1 MGRSLPSLLEIADPE
16 AIRAK
21 LDTVALARPKDDELA
36 LRRGVVEVLKSV
48 LLDGRARAR
57 ERLEQGAHRGRACAE
72 SLCYLQDT
80 IIKELYTFATRYA
93 FPAANP
99 SEAERIAIAAV
110 GGYGRGTLA
119 PGSDIDL
126 LFLLPYKQ
134 TPWGESVVE
143 YMLYVLWDLGLKVGH
158 STRSI
163 ADCIRLSR
171 EDFTIR
177 TALLEARF
185 IYGDSALFDDLEAR
199 FDAEVV
205 KGTANEFVDAKLAER
220 DTRHTRAGESR
231 YLVEPNV
238 KEGKGGI
245 RDLNTLFWIG
255 KYVYRVKQPSDLV
268 KAGVFTKEEYQTFR
282 KAEDFLWAVRCELHF
297 LTGRAEERITFDLQT
312 EMARRLGYQ
321 GHRGLIAVERFMKHY
336 FLVAKDVGDLTRIF
350 CAVLEEQEKKK
361 KPSIGRFMQAMRR
374 KKVIRGFRLESGRL
388 DVTNVN
394 FFEKDPV
401 NIIRLFHVADQHG
414 LDIHPDALKL
424 LTRSLKLVDASLR
437 KNEEA
442 NRLFLEILASRKTPE
457 ITLRW
462 MNEAGVLGRFVP
474 DFGRI
479 VALMQF
485 NMYHHY
491 TADEH
496 LLRAIGILS
505 EVERGQ
511 AVEEYPLAHE
521 LMGKVKSRNAVYMSV
536 FLHDIAKGRDE
547 DHSDAG
553 AGIARR
559 LCPRLGMSP
568 GETETVAWL
577 VQNHLVMSDVAQRRD
592 IADPRTVRDFAN
604 LVQSPERLK
613 MLYILTVVDIK
624 AVGPGVWNGWKGQL
638 LRQLYF
644 ETEAVLQGGDSAVN
658 RKTRVA
664 EAKEKLAERLADWS
678 KPARDRYM
686 TRHADG
692 YWLSLDTDT
701 LERHARLIQGAG
713 EEPLTIY
720 AEPEPARDV
729 TQLTLYTQDHPG
741 LFARFAGACAALG
754 MNIVDAK
761 IFTTRDGMALDMLWV
776 QDPEGLAISEQRRIV
791 RLEEMIRKVL
801 AGEISA
807 PDAIESRTRRERR
820 AEAFSVAPQVF
831 IDNEA
836 SDDYTVIEVNGLD
849 RPGLVHALA
858 RALFHLG
865 LTIGSAHIT
874 TYGERA
880 VDVFYVKDV
889 IGHKVTN
896 ANKKKAVERHLLEAL
911 ADPMAKARPAKRA
924 KREETVAAE

>member
-1 MGRSLPSLLEIADPE
+1 MGRTMPSLLEIADPDR
-16 AIRAK
+16 IRAD
-21 LDTVALARPKDDELA
+21 LEAVYREHQGNDTALQ
-36 LRRGVVEVLKSV
+36 RGVVDVLKRA
-48 LLDGRARAR
+48 LQAGRAKAR

-72 SLCYLQDT
+72 SICYLEDVL
-80 IIKELYTFATRYA
+80 IKELYDFATTYVFTA
-93 FPAANP
+93 SNP
-99 SEAERIAIAAV
+99 SEAERIAVAAV
-110 GGYGRGTLA
+110 GGYGRGLLA

-143 YMLYVLWDLGLKVGH
+143 YMLYVLWDLGQKVGH
-158 STRSI
+158 ATRSI
-163 ADCIRLSR
+163 SDCIRLGR

-185 IYGDSALFDDLEAR
+185 IHGDRKLFDELEER
-199 FDAEVV
+199 FSEEVV
-205 KGTANEFVDAKLAER
+205 KGTGNEFVEAKLAER
-220 DTRHTRAGESR
+220 DERHRRGGESR

-238 KEGKGGI
+238 KEGKGGL

-268 KAGVFTKEEYQTFR
+268 KAGVFTKDEYQTFR
-282 KAEDFLWAVRCELHF
+282 RAEDFLWAVRCELHF
-297 LTGRAEERITFDLQT
+297 LTGRAEERITFDIQT
-312 EMARRLGYQ
+312 SMAEHLGYQ
-321 GHRGLIAVERFMKHY
+321 SHRGLKAVERFMKHY

-350 CAVLEEQEKKK
+350 CAVLEEQERKKQ
-361 KPSIGRFMQAMRR
+361 PSIGRFMQALRR
-374 KKVIRGFRLESGRL
+374 KKVIQGFTVESGRL
-388 DVTNVN
+388 TVSGREV
-394 FFEKDPV
+394 FEKDPV
-401 NIIRLFHVADQHG
+401 NLIRIFKLADEHG

-424 LTRSLKLVDASLR
+424 ITRSLKLVDAKLR
-437 KNEEA
+437 KDEEA
-442 NRLFLEILASRKTPE
+442 NRLFLEILSSRKNPE
-457 ITLRW
+457 GTLRL
-462 MNEAGVLGRFVP
+462 MNEAGVLGRFVM

-505 EVERGQ
+505 EIEKGDHPDDT
-511 AVEEYPLAHE
+511 PLATE
-521 LMGKVKSRNAVYMSV
+521 LMSKVKSRNALYVAM
-536 FLHDIAKGRDE
+536 FLHDIAKGRPE

-553 AGIARR
+553 AVIARK
-559 LCPRLGMSP
+559 LCPRLGMSD

-577 VQNHLVMSDVAQRRD
+577 VQNHLVMSDVAQKRD
-592 IADPRTVRDFAN
+592 IADTRTVKDFAN
-604 LVQSPERLK
+604 LVQSPERLR
-613 MLYILTVVDIK
+613 MLYVLTVADIK

-658 RKTRVA
+658 RKARIEGA
-664 EAKEKLAERLADWS
+664 REALAERLSDWS
-678 KPARDRYM
+678 ETARKRYLK
-686 TRHADG
+686 RHSDQ
-692 YWLSLDTDT
+692 YWLAMDTDAH
-701 LERHARLIQGAG
+701 ERHARMIEAG
-713 EEPLTIY
+713 KDEPLIIST
-720 AEPEPARDV
+720 ETDPMRDV
-729 TQLTLYTQDHPG
+729 TQVTLYTQDHPG
-741 LFARFAGACAALG
+741 LFSRFAGACAILG

-776 QDPEGLAISEQRRIV
+776 QEEDGSAVREERRLT
-791 RLEEMIRKVL
+791 RLKETIRQVL
-801 AGEISA
+801 AGEMLP
-807 PDAIESRTRRERR
+807 PDEIEQRFHRRRR
-820 AEAFSVAPQVF
+820 ADAFSVAPQVF
-831 IDNEA
+831 IDNDL

-849 RPGLVHALA
+849 RPGLVHAIT

-874 TYGERA
+874 TFGERA

-911 ADPMAKARPAKRA
+911 ADPVKKARPQKAR
-924 KREETVAAE
+924 KREEVAAAE

>member
-1 MGRSLPSLLEIADPE
+1 MGRTMPSLLEIADPE
-16 AIRAK
+16 RIRGDIDTAAARHAGDGEALKRAVVDILKAVLAQGRAK
-21 LDTVALARPKDDELA
+21 AH
-36 LRRGVVEVLKSV
+36 
-48 LLDGRARAR
+48 

-72 SLCYLQDT
+72 SLSYLQDRV
-80 IIKELYTFATRYA
+80 IEELYRFATTHA
-93 FPAANP
+93 FTASNP
-99 SEAERIAIAAV
+99 SKAERIAIAAV

-119 PGSDIDL
+119 PGSDVDL

-163 ADCIRLSR
+163 ADCIRLAR
-171 EDFTIR
+171 ADFTIR

-185 IYGDSALFDDLEAR
+185 IYGDRELYDDLEKR

-205 KGTANEFVDAKLAER
+205 KGTANEFVEAKLAER
-220 DTRHTRAGESR
+220 DQRHTRSGESR

-238 KEGKGGI
+238 KEGKGGL
-245 RDLNTLFWIG
+245 RDLNTLFWIA

-268 KAGVFTKEEYQTFR
+268 KEGVFTKEEYQTFR
-282 KAEDFLWAVRCELHF
+282 KAENFLWAVRCELHF

-312 EMARRLGYQ
+312 EMAKRLGYQ
-321 GHRGLIAVERFMKHY
+321 THRGLKAVERFMKHY
-336 FLVAKDVGDLTRIF
+336 FLIAKDVGDLTRIF
-350 CAVLEEQEKKK
+350 CAVLEDQEKKK

-374 KKVIRGFRLESGRL
+374 RKIIRGFNVENGRL
-388 DVTNVN
+388 AVTKQD
-394 FFEKDPV
+394 FFDTDPV

-424 LTRSLKLVDASLR
+424 LTRSLKLVDGALR

-442 NRLFLEILASRKTPE
+442 NRLFLEILASRKNPE
-457 ITLRW
+457 TTLRW

-505 EVERGQ
+505 EVERGVN
-511 AVEEYPLAHE
+511 AEEYPKAHE
-521 LMGKVKSRNAVYMSV
+521 LMGKIKSRNAVYMAV

-553 AGIARR
+553 AAIARR
-559 LCPRLGMSP
+559 LCPRLGMGP
-568 GETETVAWL
+568 GETESVAWL

-592 IADPRTVRDFAN
+592 IADPRTVRDFAD

-613 MLYILTVVDIK
+613 MLFVLTVVDIK
-624 AVGPGVWNGWKGQL
+624 AVGPGVWNGWKAQL

-644 ETEAVLQGGDSAVN
+644 ETEAVLQGGDNAVN

-664 EAKEKLAERLADWS
+664 EAKQALAAHLGDWS
-678 KPARDRYM
+678 KAARDRYF

-692 YWLSLDTDT
+692 YWLSLDTGT
-701 LERHARLIQGAG
+701 QVRHAHLIEGAKDA
-713 EEPLTIY
+713 PLTIA
-720 AEPEPARDV
+720 AEPEPDRDV

-741 LFARFAGACAALG
+741 LFARFAGACAVLG

-776 QDPEGLAISEQRRIV
+776 QDASGGAIAEPRRLA
-791 RLEEMIRKVL
+791 RLEETIRKVL
-801 AGEISA
+801 SGEILP
-807 PDAIESRTRRERR
+807 PDAIEQRARRERR
-820 AEAFSVAPQVF
+820 TEAFSVAPQVF
-831 IDNEA
+831 IDNQA

-849 RPGLVHALA
+849 RPGLVHALS

-911 ADPMAKARPAKRA
+911 ADPVKKSRPAKRA
-924 KREETVAAE
+924 KREEMAAAE

>member
-16 AIRAK
+16 AIRTK

-442 NRLFLEILASRKTPE
+442 NRLFLEILASKKTPE

-713 EEPLTIY
+713 DDPLTIY

-729 TQLTLYTQDHPG
+729 TQLTL
-741 LFARFAGACAALG
+741 
-754 MNIVDAK
+754 
-761 IFTTRDGMALDMLWV
+761 
-776 QDPEGLAISEQRRIV
+776 
-791 RLEEMIRKVL
+791 
-801 AGEISA
+801 
-807 PDAIESRTRRERR
+807 
-820 AEAFSVAPQVF
+820 
-831 IDNEA
+831 
-836 SDDYTVIEVNGLD
+836 
-849 RPGLVHALA
+849 
-858 RALFHLG
+858 
-865 LTIGSAHIT
+865 
-874 TYGERA
+874 
-880 VDVFYVKDV
+880 
-889 IGHKVTN
+889 
-896 ANKKKAVERHLLEAL
+896 
-911 ADPMAKARPAKRA
+911 
-924 KREETVAAE
+924 

>member
-1 MGRSLPSLLEIADPE
+1 MGRSLPSLLEIADPD
-16 AIRAK
+16 AVRR
-21 LDTVALARPKDDELA
+21 DLAAVFRDGGEDELD
-36 LRRGVVEVLKSV
+36 LRRGVVEVLKAALSA
-48 LLDGRARAR
+48 GRAKAR
-57 ERLEQGAHRGRACAE
+57 ERLEQGAHKGRVCAE

-80 IIKELYTFATRYA
+80 IIRELYTFTTSYI
-93 FPAANP
+93 FPAPNP

-110 GGYGRGTLA
+110 GGYGRGKLA

-134 TPWGESVVE
+134 TPWGESVIE

-158 STRSI
+158 STRSTV
-163 ADCIRLSR
+163 DCIRLSR

-185 IYGDSALFDDLEAR
+185 IYGDRELFDDLEKR
-199 FDAEVV
+199 FDDEVV
-205 KGTANEFVDAKLAER
+205 KGTANEFVDAKLGER
-220 DTRHTRAGESR
+220 DHRHQRAGESR

-238 KEGKGGI
+238 KEGKGGL
-245 RDLNTLFWIG
+245 RDLNTLFWIA
-255 KYVYRVKQPSDLV
+255 KYVYRVKRASDLV
-268 KAGVFTKEEYQTFR
+268 KVGVFTKEEYQTFR
-282 KAEDFLWAVRCELHF
+282 KAENFLWAVRCELHF
-297 LTGRAEERITFDLQT
+297 VTGRAEERITFDLQT
-312 EMARRLGYQ
+312 EMAERLGYHT
-321 GHRGLIAVERFMKHY
+321 HRGLKAVERFMKHY

-374 KKVIRGFRLESGRL
+374 KKIIRGFTVETGRL
-388 DVTNVN
+388 SVSSLG

-401 NIIRLFHVADQHG
+401 NLIRLFHVAEQHG
-414 LDIHPDALKL
+414 LDIHPDVLKL
-424 LTRSLKLVDASLR
+424 VTRSLKLIDGSLR

-442 NRLFLEILASRKTPE
+442 NRLFLEILTSKKTPE
-457 ITLRW
+457 ITLRL

-496 LLRAIGILS
+496 LLRALGILS
-505 EVERGQ
+505 EVEKG
-511 AVEEYPLAHE
+511 AELSEYPLAHE
-521 LMGKVKSRNAVYMSV
+521 LMGKVKSRTALYMSV

-553 AGIARR
+553 AAIARK
-559 LCPRLGMSP
+559 LCPRLGMGP

-592 IADPRTVRDFAN
+592 IADPRTVRDFAD
-604 LVQSPERLK
+604 LVQSPERLR
-613 MLYILTVVDIK
+613 MLYVLTVVDIK

-644 ETEAVLQGGDSAVN
+644 ETEALLQGGDSALN
-658 RKTRVA
+658 RKARVA
-664 EAKEKLAERLADWS
+664 QAREALAARLSDWPKAARERYLA
-678 KPARDRYM
+678 
-686 TRHADG
+686 RHQPG
-692 YWLSLDTDT
+692 YWFSLDTDT
-701 LERHARLIQGAG
+701 QERHARLIGTAKD
-713 EEPLTIY
+713 EPLVIDV
-720 AEPEPARDV
+720 APEPSRDV
-729 TQLTLYTQDHPG
+729 TELTLYTQDHPG
-741 LFARFAGACAALG
+741 LFARFAGACAVLG

-761 IFTTRDGMALDMLWV
+761 IYTTRDGMALDMLWV
-776 QDPEGLAISEQRRIV
+776 QDAEGGVVSEKRRID
-791 RLEEMIRKVL
+791 RLEETIRKVL
-801 AGEISA
+801 AGEILP
-807 PDAIESRTRRERR
+807 PDAIEKRARRERR
-820 AEAFSVAPQVF
+820 REAFSVAPQVF

-836 SDDYTVIEVNGLD
+836 SEEFTVIEVNGLD
-849 RPGLVHALA
+849 RPGLVHSLA

-889 IGHKVTN
+889 MGHKVSN
-896 ANKKKAVERHLLEAL
+896 ASKKRAVERHLHEAL
-911 ADPMAKARPAKRA
+911 ADPMKKARPARRV
-924 KREETVAAE
+924 KREEPVAAE

>member
-1 MGRSLPSLLEIADPE
+1 MGRTLPSMLEIADPDD
-16 AIRAK
+16 IRRK
-21 LDTVALARPKDDELA
+21 LDALTGGDDLA
-36 LRRGVVEVLKSV
+36 LRSGVVGVLKSA
-48 LLDGRARAR
+48 LAEGRAKSH

-72 SLCYLQDT
+72 SLSYLQDT
-80 IIKELYTFATRYA
+80 IIRELYGFATRRV
-93 FPAANP
+93 FPAPNP
-99 SEAERIAIAAV
+99 SGAERLAIAAV

-158 STRSI
+158 ATRSI

-177 TALLEARF
+177 TSLLEARF
-185 IYGDSALFDDLEAR
+185 VHGDKALFEELESR

-205 KGTANEFVDAKLAER
+205 KGTGNEFVEAKLAER
-220 DTRHTRAGESR
+220 DVRHQRAGESR

-238 KEGKGGI
+238 KEGKGGL
-245 RDLNTLFWIG
+245 RDLNTLFWIA

-282 KAEDFLWAVRCELHF
+282 KAENFLWAVRCELHF

-312 EMARRLGYQ
+312 EMARRLGYH
-321 GHRGLIAVERFMKHY
+321 GHRGLKAVERFMKHY
-336 FLVAKDVGDLTRIF
+336 FLIAKDVGDLTRIF
-350 CAVLEEQEKKK
+350 CAVLEDQEKKK

-374 KKVIRGFRLESGRL
+374 KKVIRGFSVETGRL
-388 DVTNVN
+388 SVSNVA

-401 NIIRLFHVADQHG
+401 NIIRLFHVAEQHG
-414 LDIHPDALKL
+414 LDIHPDVLKL
-424 LTRSLKLVDASLR
+424 VTRSLKLVDASLR
-437 KNEEA
+437 RNEEA
-442 NRLFLEILASRKTPE
+442 NRLFLEILASKKTPE
-457 ITLRW
+457 ITLRL

-505 EVERGQ
+505 EVEKGKERN
-511 AVEEYPLAHE
+511 EYPLAHE
-521 LMGKVKSRNAVYMSV
+521 LMGKLKSRNAIYMAI

-553 AGIARR
+553 ASIARK
-559 LCPRLGMSP
+559 LCPRLGMGP
-568 GETETVAWL
+568 GDTETVAWL

-592 IADPRTVRDFAN
+592 IADPRTVRDFAD

-613 MLYILTVVDIK
+613 MLYVLTVVDIK

-644 ETEAVLQGGDSAVN
+644 ETEALLQGGESALN
-658 RKTRVA
+658 RKARVA
-664 EAKEKLAERLADWS
+664 EAKEALAARLSGWS
-678 KPARDRYM
+678 KAATERYLK
-686 TRHADG
+686 RHGDA
-692 YWLSLDTDT
+692 YWLSTDTDMQ
-701 LERHARLIQGAG
+701 ERHARFIEGVKD
-713 EEPLTIY
+713 EPLGISS
-720 AEPEPARDV
+720 APEPTRDV
-729 TQLTLYTQDHPG
+729 TEITLYTQDHPG
-741 LFARFAGACAALG
+741 LFARFAGACAVLG

-776 QDPEGLAISEQRRIV
+776 QDPDGGAVQEERRIR
-791 RLEEMIRKVL
+791 RLEDTIRKVL
-801 AGEISA
+801 AGEILP
-807 PDAIESRTRRERR
+807 PDAIEQRSRRQRR
-820 AEAFSVAPQVF
+820 ADAFSVAPQVF
-831 IDNEA
+831 IDNDA
-836 SDDYTVIEVNGLD
+836 SDAYTVIEVNGLD
-849 RPGLVHALA
+849 RPGLVHALS

-896 ANKKKAVERHLLEAL
+896 ANKKKAVERHLQEAL
-911 ADPMAKARPAKRA
+911 ADPMKKARPAKRA
-924 KREETVAAE
+924 KRDETVAA

>member
-1 MGRSLPSLLEIADPE
+1 MGRTMPSLLEIADPARIRGDLDAAAARLGRDE
-16 AIRAK
+16 AALKRA
-21 LDTVALARPKDDELA
+21 
-36 LRRGVVEVLKSV
+36 VVDILKAVLSA
-48 LLDGRARAR
+48 GRDKAH

-72 SLCYLQDT
+72 SLSYLQDRV
-80 IIKELYTFATRYA
+80 IEELYRFATTHA
-93 FPAANP
+93 FTASNP
-99 SEAERIAIAAV
+99 SKAERIAIAAV

-119 PGSDIDL
+119 PGSDVDL

-163 ADCIRLSR
+163 ADCIRLAR
-171 EDFTIR
+171 ADFTIR

-185 IYGDSALFDDLEAR
+185 IYGDRELYDDLEKR

-205 KGTANEFVDAKLAER
+205 KGTANEFVDAKLTER
-220 DTRHTRAGESR
+220 DGRHTRAGESR

-238 KEGKGGI
+238 KEGKGGL
-245 RDLNTLFWIG
+245 RDLNTLFWIA

-282 KAEDFLWAVRCELHF
+282 KAENFLWAVRCELHF

-312 EMARRLGYQ
+312 EMAKRLGYQ
-321 GHRGLIAVERFMKHY
+321 THRGLKAVERFMKHY

-374 KKVIRGFRLESGRL
+374 KKIIRGFNVDSGRL
-388 DVTNVN
+388 DVTNRN

-424 LTRSLKLVDASLR
+424 LTRSLKLVDAGLR

-442 NRLFLEILASRKTPE
+442 NRLFLEILASKKTPE

-496 LLRAIGILS
+496 LLRAVGILS

-511 AVEEYPLAHE
+511 VVEEYPLAHE
-521 LMGKVKSRNAVYMSV
+521 LMGKIKSRNVVYMAV

-553 AGIARR
+553 ASIARR
-559 LCPRLGMSP
+559 LCPRLGMSA
-568 GETETVAWL
+568 GETESVAWL
-577 VQNHLVMSDVAQRRD
+577 VEHHLVMSDVAQRRD
-592 IADPRTVRDFAN
+592 IADPRTVRDFAD

-613 MLYILTVVDIK
+613 MLFVLTVVDIK
-624 AVGPGVWNGWKGQL
+624 AVGPGVWNGWKAQL

-658 RKTRVA
+658 RKTRIA
-664 EAKEKLAERLADWS
+664 EAKEGLGARLGDWS
-678 KPARDRYM
+678 KAARERYF
-686 TRHADG
+686 TRHAGG
-692 YWLSLDTDT
+692 YWLSLDAET
-701 LERHARLIQGAG
+701 LERHARLIESAK
-713 EEPLTIY
+713 ETPLTIA
-720 AEPEPARDV
+720 AEPEPDRDV

-741 LFARFAGACAALG
+741 LFARFAGACAVLG

-776 QDPEGLAISEQRRIV
+776 QDASGGAIAEPRRLA
-791 RLEEMIRKVL
+791 RLEETIRKVL
-801 AGEISA
+801 AGEILP
-807 PDAIESRTRRERR
+807 PDAIEQRTRRERR

-836 SDDYTVIEVNGLD
+836 SDTYTVIEVNGLD
-849 RPGLVHALA
+849 RPGLVHALT

-911 ADPMAKARPAKRA
+911 ADPVKKARPAKRA
-924 KREETVAAE
+924 RRDEMAAAE

>member
-1 MGRSLPSLLEIADPE
+1 MGRTMPSLLEIADPE
-16 AIRAK
+16 RIRGDLDAAAARLGRDQEALKRAVVDVLKVVLAQGRAK
-21 LDTVALARPKDDELA
+21 AH
-36 LRRGVVEVLKSV
+36 
-48 LLDGRARAR
+48 

-72 SLCYLQDT
+72 SLSYLQDRV
-80 IIKELYTFATRYA
+80 IEELYRFATTHA
-93 FPAANP
+93 FTASNP
-99 SEAERIAIAAV
+99 SKAERIAIAAV

-119 PGSDIDL
+119 PGSDVDL

-163 ADCIRLSR
+163 ADCIRLAR
-171 EDFTIR
+171 ADFTIR

-185 IYGDSALFDDLEAR
+185 IYGDRELYDDLEKR

-205 KGTANEFVDAKLAER
+205 KGTANEFVEAKLAER
-220 DTRHTRAGESR
+220 DQRHTRSGESR

-238 KEGKGGI
+238 KEGKGGL
-245 RDLNTLFWIG
+245 RDLNTLFWIA

-268 KAGVFTKEEYQTFR
+268 KEGVFTREEYQTFR
-282 KAEDFLWAVRCELHF
+282 KAENFLWAVRCELHF

-312 EMARRLGYQ
+312 EMAKRLGYQ
-321 GHRGLIAVERFMKHY
+321 THRGLKAVERFMKHY
-336 FLVAKDVGDLTRIF
+336 FLIAKDVGDLTRIF
-350 CAVLEEQEKKK
+350 CAVLEDQEKKK

-374 KKVIRGFRLESGRL
+374 KKVIRGFNVENGRL
-388 DVTNVN
+388 AVTKQD
-394 FFEKDPV
+394 FFDKDPV

-424 LTRSLKLVDASLR
+424 LTRSLKLVDAALR

-442 NRLFLEILASRKTPE
+442 NRLFLEILASRKNPE
-457 ITLRW
+457 TTLRW

-505 EVERGQ
+505 EVERGVN
-511 AVEEYPLAHE
+511 VEEYPKAHE
-521 LMGKVKSRNAVYMSV
+521 LMGKIKSRNAVYMSV

-553 AGIARR
+553 AAIARR

-568 GETETVAWL
+568 GETESVAWL

-592 IADPRTVRDFAN
+592 IADPRTVRDFAD

-613 MLYILTVVDIK
+613 MLFVLTVVDIK
-624 AVGPGVWNGWKGQL
+624 AVGPGVWNGWKAQL

-644 ETEAVLQGGDSAVN
+644 ETEAVLQGGDNAVN
-658 RKTRVA
+658 RKMRVA
-664 EAKEKLAERLADWS
+664 GAKEALAARLTDWS
-678 KPARDRYM
+678 KAARERYL
-686 TRHADG
+686 TRHTDG
-692 YWLSLDTDT
+692 YWLSLDTET
-701 LERHARLIQGAG
+701 LYRHAQLVEGAKDA
-713 EEPLTIY
+713 PLTI
-720 AEPEPARDV
+720 AAKPEPDRDV

-741 LFARFAGACAALG
+741 LFARFAGACAVLG

-776 QDPEGLAISEQRRIV
+776 QDASGAAIAEPRRLA
-791 RLEEMIRKVL
+791 RLEETIRKVL
-801 AGEISA
+801 SGEILP
-807 PDAIESRTRRERR
+807 PDAIEQRTRRERR

-849 RPGLVHALA
+849 RPGLVHALS

-911 ADPMAKARPAKRA
+911 ADPVKKSRPAKRA
-924 KREETVAAE
+924 RREEMAAAE

>member
-1 MGRSLPSLLEIADPE
+1 MGRTMPSLLEIADPE
-16 AIRAK
+16 RIRGDLDAVAARIGIDGVAQQRAVVELLKTVLASGRAK
-21 LDTVALARPKDDELA
+21 
-36 LRRGVVEVLKSV
+36 
-48 LLDGRARAR
+48 AR

-72 SLCYLQDT
+72 SLSYLQDR
-80 IIKELYTFATRYA
+80 IIEELYRFATTHVFTA
-93 FPAANP
+93 SNP

-119 PGSDIDL
+119 PGSDVDL

-158 STRSI
+158 ATRSVD
-163 ADCIRLSR
+163 DCLRLAR
-171 EDFTIR
+171 ADFTIR
-177 TALLEARF
+177 TALLEARY
-185 IYGDSALFDDLEAR
+185 IYGDRALYDDLEKR

-205 KGTANEFVDAKLAER
+205 KGTANEFVEAKLAER
-220 DTRHTRAGESR
+220 DQRHTRAGESR

-238 KEGKGGI
+238 KEGKGGL
-245 RDLNTLFWIG
+245 RDLNTLFWIA

-268 KAGVFTKEEYQTFR
+268 KEGVFTREEYQTFR
-282 KAEDFLWAVRCELHF
+282 KAENFLWAVRCELHF
-297 LTGRAEERITFDLQT
+297 LTGRAEERITFDLQS
-312 EMARRLGYQ
+312 EMARRLGYHT
-321 GHRGLIAVERFMKHY
+321 HRGLKAVERFMKHY
-336 FLVAKDVGDLTRIF
+336 FLIAKDVGDLTRIF
-350 CAVLEEQEKKK
+350 CAVLEEEEKKK
-361 KPSIGRFMQAMRR
+361 RPSIGRFMQALRR
-374 KKVIRGFRLESGRL
+374 KKVIRGFTVEAGRL
-388 DVTNVN
+388 AVTREN
-394 FFEKDPV
+394 FFDKDPV

-424 LTRSLKLVDASLR
+424 LTRSLKLVDAGLR
-437 KNEEA
+437 KSEEA
-442 NRLFLEILASRKTPE
+442 NRLFLEILTSRKDPE
-457 ITLRW
+457 GTLRL

-505 EVERGQ
+505 EVERGVN
-511 AVEEYPLAHE
+511 AEEYPKAHE
-521 LMGKVKSRNAVYMSV
+521 LMGKIKGRHVVYMAV

-553 AGIARR
+553 AAIARR
-559 LCPRLGMSP
+559 LCPRLGMGP
-568 GETETVAWL
+568 GDTESVAWL
-577 VQNHLVMSDVAQRRD
+577 VKNHLVMSDVAQRRD
-592 IADPRTVRDFAN
+592 IADPRTVRDFAD

-613 MLYILTVVDIK
+613 MLFVLTVVDIK
-624 AVGPGVWNGWKGQL
+624 AVGPGVWNGWKAQL

-644 ETEAVLQGGDSAVN
+644 ETEAVLQGGNSALN
-658 RKTRVA
+658 RQQRIA
-664 EAKEKLAERLADWS
+664 EAKAALGHRLADWS
-678 KPARDRYM
+678 KAARERYF
-686 TRHADG
+686 TRHAGG
-692 YWLSLDTDT
+692 YWLSLDVET
-701 LERHARLIQGAG
+701 LERHARLIEGAKDA
-713 EEPLTIY
+713 PLTI
-720 AEPEPARDV
+720 AADPEPDRDV

-741 LFARFAGACAALG
+741 LFARFAGACAVLG

-776 QDPEGLAISEQRRIV
+776 QDAAGGAIAEPRRLQ
-791 RLEEMIRKVL
+791 RLEETIRKVL
-801 AGEISA
+801 AGEILP
-807 PDAIESRTRRERR
+807 PDAIESRSRRERR

-831 IDNEA
+831 IDNDA
-836 SDDYTVIEVNGLD
+836 SDHYTVIEVNGLD
-849 RPGLVHALA
+849 RPGLVHALT

-865 LTIGSAHIT
+865 LTIGSAHIA

-911 ADPMAKARPAKRA
+911 TDPMKKARPAKRA
-924 KREETVAAE
+924 KRDEMAAAE

>member
-1 MGRSLPSLLEIADPE
+1 MGRTMPSLLEIADPE
-16 AIRAK
+16 RIRGD
-21 LDTVALARPKDDELA
+21 LDAAAARAGRDEEALKRAVVDILKAALAQ
-36 LRRGVVEVLKSV
+36 
-48 LLDGRARAR
+48 GRARAH

-72 SLCYLQDT
+72 SLSYLQDRV
-80 IIKELYTFATRYA
+80 IEELYRFATTHA
-93 FPAANP
+93 FTASNP
-99 SEAERIAIAAV
+99 SKAERIAIAAV

-119 PGSDIDL
+119 PGSDVDL

-163 ADCIRLSR
+163 ADCIRLAR
-171 EDFTIR
+171 ADFTIR

-185 IYGDSALFDDLEAR
+185 IYGDRELYDDLEKR

-205 KGTANEFVDAKLAER
+205 KGTANEFVEAKLAER
-220 DTRHTRAGESR
+220 DQRHTRSGESR

-238 KEGKGGI
+238 KEGKGGL
-245 RDLNTLFWIG
+245 RDLNTLFWIA

-282 KAEDFLWAVRCELHF
+282 KAENFLWAVRCELHF

-312 EMARRLGYQ
+312 EMAKRLGYQ
-321 GHRGLIAVERFMKHY
+321 THRGLKAVERFMKHY
-336 FLVAKDVGDLTRIF
+336 FLIAKDVGDLTRIF
-350 CAVLEEQEKKK
+350 CAVLEDQEKKK

-374 KKVIRGFRLESGRL
+374 KKVIRGFNVENGRL
-388 DVTNVN
+388 AVTKQD
-394 FFEKDPV
+394 FFDRDPV

-424 LTRSLKLVDASLR
+424 LTRSLKLVDAALR
-437 KNEEA
+437 RNEEA
-442 NRLFLEILASRKTPE
+442 NRLFLEILASRKDPE
-457 ITLRW
+457 TTLRW

-505 EVERGQ
+505 EVERGVN
-511 AVEEYPLAHE
+511 AAEYPKAHE
-521 LMGKVKSRNAVYMSV
+521 LMGKIKSRNAVYMSV

-553 AGIARR
+553 AAIARR
-559 LCPRLGMSP
+559 LCPRLGMSA
-568 GETETVAWL
+568 GETESVAWL

-592 IADPRTVRDFAN
+592 IADPRTVRDFAD

-613 MLYILTVVDIK
+613 MLFVLTVVDIK
-624 AVGPGVWNGWKGQL
+624 AVGPGVWNGWKAQL

-644 ETEAVLQGGDSAVN
+644 ETEAVLQGGDNAVN

-664 EAKEKLAERLADWS
+664 DAKEALAAHLADWS
-678 KPARDRYM
+678 KAARDRYF

-692 YWLSLDTDT
+692 YWLSLDTET
-701 LERHARLIQGAG
+701 QVRHAHLIDGAKDA
-713 EEPLTIY
+713 PLTIA
-720 AEPEPARDV
+720 AEPEPDRDV

-741 LFARFAGACAALG
+741 LFARFAGACAVLG

-776 QDPEGLAISEQRRIV
+776 QDASGGAIAEPRRLA
-791 RLEEMIRKVL
+791 RLEETIRKVL
-801 AGEISA
+801 SGEILP
-807 PDAIESRTRRERR
+807 PDAIEQRSRRERR
-820 AEAFSVAPQVF
+820 TEAFSVAPQVF

-911 ADPMAKARPAKRA
+911 ADPVKKSRPAKRA
-924 KREETVAAE
+924 KREEMAAAE

>member
-1 MGRSLPSLLEIADPE
+1 MGRTLPSMLEIADPE
-16 AIRAK
+16 DIREK
-21 LDTVALARPKDDELA
+21 LDAVRAAAKDELSVK
-36 LRRGVVEVLKSV
+36 RGVVAVLKTA
-48 LLDGRARAR
+48 LLEGREKAR
-57 ERLEQGAHRGRACAE
+57 ERLEQGAHRGRSCAE
-72 SLCYLQDT
+72 AICYLQDT
-80 IIKELYTFATRYA
+80 IIRELYTFATSHV
-93 FPAANP
+93 FPAPNP
-99 SEAERIAIAAV
+99 SEAERLAIAAV

-143 YMLYVLWDLGLKVGH
+143 YMLYALWDLGLKVGH

-185 IYGDSALFDDLEAR
+185 IYGDRKLFSELETR
-199 FDAEVV
+199 FDEEVV
-205 KGTANEFVDAKLAER
+205 KGTGNEFVEAKLAER
-220 DTRHTRAGESR
+220 DVRHQRSGESR

-238 KEGKGGI
+238 KEGKGGL
-245 RDLNTLFWIG
+245 RDLNTLFWIA
-255 KYVYRVKQPSDLV
+255 KYVYRVKQTSDLV
-268 KAGVFTKEEYQTFR
+268 KVGVFTKEEYQTFR
-282 KAEDFLWAVRCELHF
+282 KAENFLWAVRCELHF

-312 EMARRLGYQ
+312 EMAKRLGYQ
-321 GHRGLIAVERFMKHY
+321 EHRGLKAVERFMKHY

-350 CAVLEEQEKKK
+350 CAVLEDQEKKK

-374 KKVIRGFRLESGRL
+374 KKVIRGFTVETGRL
-388 DVTNVN
+388 SVANVS

-401 NIIRLFHVADQHG
+401 NIIRLFHVAESHG
-414 LDIHPDALKL
+414 LDIHPDVLKL
-424 LTRSLKLVDASLR
+424 VTRSLKLVDASLR

-442 NRLFLEILASRKTPE
+442 NRLFLEILTSKKTPE
-457 ITLRW
+457 ITLRL
-462 MNEAGVLGRFVP
+462 MNEAGVLGRFVQ

-505 EVERGQ
+505 EVEKGKDLQ
-511 AVEEYPLAHE
+511 EYPLAHE
-521 LMGKVKSRNAVYMSV
+521 LMGKLKSRNALYMSV

-553 AGIARR
+553 AAIARK
-559 LCPRLGMSP
+559 LCPRLGMGP

-592 IADPRTVRDFAN
+592 IADPRTVRDFAS

-613 MLYILTVVDIK
+613 MLYVLTVVDIK

-644 ETEAVLQGGDSAVN
+644 ETEAVLQGGESALN
-658 RKTRVA
+658 RKGRVA
-664 EAKEKLAERLADWS
+664 EAKAALAERLSDWS
-678 KPARDRYM
+678 KAAVDRYLK
-686 TRHADG
+686 RHGDA
-692 YWLSLDTDT
+692 YWISTDTD
-701 LERHARLIQGAG
+701 LQERHARFIEGAKDQ
-713 EEPLTIY
+713 PLAIA
-720 AEPEPARDV
+720 AEPEPTRDI
-729 TQLTLYTQDHPG
+729 TELTLYTQDHPG
-741 LFARFAGACAALG
+741 LFARFAGACAVLG

-776 QDPEGLAISEQRRIV
+776 QDPDGTAVREERRIR
-791 RLEEMIRKVL
+791 RLEDMIRKVL
-801 AGEISA
+801 AGEVLP
-807 PDAIESRTRRERR
+807 PDAIESRQRRERR
-820 AEAFSVAPQVF
+820 ADAFTVAPQVF
-831 IDNEA
+831 IDNDA
-836 SDDYTVIEVNGLD
+836 SDAYTVIEVNGLD
-849 RPGLVHALA
+849 RPGLVHSLS

-896 ANKKKAVERHLLEAL
+896 ANKKKAVERHLQEAL
-911 ADPMAKARPAKRA
+911 ADPMKKARPAKRRRDEA
-924 KREETVAAE
+924 VAAA

>member
-1 MGRSLPSLLEIADPE
+1 MGRMMPSLLEIADPE
-16 AIRAK
+16 RIRGE
-21 LDTVALARPKDDELA
+21 LDAAAARHGHDEAA
-36 LRRGVVEVLKSV
+36 LRRAVVDVLKAA
-48 LLDGRARAR
+48 LAQGRGKAR

-72 SLCYLQDT
+72 SLSYLQDR
-80 IIKELYTFATRYA
+80 IIEELYRFATTHVFTA
-93 FPAANP
+93 SNP

-119 PGSDIDL
+119 PGSDVDL

-163 ADCIRLSR
+163 ADCIRLAR
-171 EDFTIR
+171 ADFTIR

-185 IYGDSALFDDLEAR
+185 IHGDRALYDDLEKR

-205 KGTANEFVDAKLAER
+205 KGTANEFVEAKLAER
-220 DTRHTRAGESR
+220 DGRHKRAGESR

-238 KEGKGGI
+238 KEGKGGL
-245 RDLNTLFWIG
+245 RDLNTLFWIA

-282 KAEDFLWAVRCELHF
+282 KAENFLWAVRCELHF
-297 LTGRAEERITFDLQT
+297 LTERAEERITFDLQT
-312 EMARRLGYQ
+312 EMAKRLGYQ
-321 GHRGLIAVERFMKHY
+321 QHRGLKAVERFMKHY
-336 FLVAKDVGDLTRIF
+336 FLIAKDVGDLTRIF

-374 KKVIRGFRLESGRL
+374 KKVIRGFNVESGRL
-388 DVTNVN
+388 AVTREN

-437 KNEEA
+437 RNEEA
-442 NRLFLEILASRKTPE
+442 NRLFLEILASRKNPE
-457 ITLRW
+457 TTLRW

-505 EVERGQ
+505 EVERGVN
-511 AVEEYPLAHE
+511 VEEYPKAHE
-521 LMGKVKSRNAVYMSV
+521 LMGKIKSRNVVYMAV
-536 FLHDIAKGRDE
+536 LLHDIAKGRDE

-553 AGIARR
+553 AAIARR

-568 GETETVAWL
+568 GETESVAWL

-592 IADPRTVRDFAN
+592 IADPRTVRDFAD

-613 MLYILTVVDIK
+613 MLFVLTVVDIK
-624 AVGPGVWNGWKGQL
+624 AVGPGVWNGWKAQL

-644 ETEAVLQGGDSAVN
+644 ETEALLQGGDNAVN

-664 EAKEKLAERLADWS
+664 GAKEALAARLGDWS
-678 KPARDRYM
+678 KAARDRYF

-692 YWLSLDTDT
+692 YWLSLDVET
-701 LERHARLIQGAG
+701 LERHARLIESAK
-713 EEPLTIY
+713 EAPLTIS
-720 AEPEPARDV
+720 AEPDRDV

-741 LFARFAGACAALG
+741 LFARFAGACAVLG

-776 QDPEGLAISEQRRIV
+776 QDAAGGAIAEPRRLQ
-791 RLEEMIRKVL
+791 RLEETIRKVL
-801 AGEISA
+801 SGEILP
-807 PDAIESRTRRERR
+807 PDAIEQRTRRERR

-831 IDNEA
+831 IDNDA
-836 SDDYTVIEVNGLD
+836 SDGYTVIEVNGLD
-849 RPGLVHALA
+849 RPGLVHALS

-911 ADPMAKARPAKRA
+911 ADPVKKSRPAKRA
-924 KREETVAAE
+924 KRDEMAAAE

>member
-1 MGRSLPSLLEIADPE
+1 MLEIADPDD
-16 AIRAK
+16 IRRK
-21 LDTVALARPKDDELA
+21 LDALTGGDDLA
-36 LRRGVVEVLKSV
+36 LRSGVVGVLKSA
-48 LLDGRARAR
+48 LAEGRAKSH

-72 SLCYLQDT
+72 SLSYLQDT
-80 IIKELYTFATRYA
+80 IIRELYGFATRRV
-93 FPAANP
+93 FPAPNP
-99 SEAERIAIAAV
+99 SGAERLAIAAV

-158 STRSI
+158 ATRSI

-177 TALLEARF
+177 TSLLEARF
-185 IYGDSALFDDLEAR
+185 VHGDKALFEELESR

-205 KGTANEFVDAKLAER
+205 KGTGNEFVEAKLAER
-220 DTRHTRAGESR
+220 DVRHQRAGESR

-238 KEGKGGI
+238 KEGKGGL
-245 RDLNTLFWIG
+245 RDLNTLFWIA

-282 KAEDFLWAVRCELHF
+282 KAENFLWAVRCELHF

-312 EMARRLGYQ
+312 EMARRLGYH
-321 GHRGLIAVERFMKHY
+321 GHRGLKAVERFMKHY
-336 FLVAKDVGDLTRIF
+336 FLIAKDVGDLTRIF
-350 CAVLEEQEKKK
+350 CAVLEDQEKKK

-374 KKVIRGFRLESGRL
+374 KKVIRGFSVETGRL
-388 DVTNVN
+388 SVSNVA

-401 NIIRLFHVADQHG
+401 NIIRLFHVAEQHG
-414 LDIHPDALKL
+414 LDIHPDVLKL
-424 LTRSLKLVDASLR
+424 VTRSLKLVDASLR
-437 KNEEA
+437 RNEEA
-442 NRLFLEILASRKTPE
+442 NRLFLEILASKKTPE
-457 ITLRW
+457 ITLRL

-505 EVERGQ
+505 EVEKGKERN
-511 AVEEYPLAHE
+511 EYPLAHE
-521 LMGKVKSRNAVYMSV
+521 LMGKLKSRNAIYMAI

-553 AGIARR
+553 ASIARK
-559 LCPRLGMSP
+559 LCPRLGMGP
-568 GETETVAWL
+568 GDTETVAWL

-592 IADPRTVRDFAN
+592 IADPRTVRDFAD

-613 MLYILTVVDIK
+613 MLYVLTVVDIK

-644 ETEAVLQGGDSAVN
+644 ETEALLQGGESALN
-658 RKTRVA
+658 RKARVA
-664 EAKEKLAERLADWS
+664 EAKEALAARLSGWS
-678 KPARDRYM
+678 KAATERYLK
-686 TRHADG
+686 RHGDA
-692 YWLSLDTDT
+692 YWLSTDTDMQ
-701 LERHARLIQGAG
+701 ERHARFIEGVKD
-713 EEPLTIY
+713 EPLGISS
-720 AEPEPARDV
+720 APEPTRDV
-729 TQLTLYTQDHPG
+729 TEITLYTQDHPG
-741 LFARFAGACAALG
+741 LFARFAGACAVLG

-776 QDPEGLAISEQRRIV
+776 QDPDGGAVQEERRIR
-791 RLEEMIRKVL
+791 RLEDTIRKVL
-801 AGEISA
+801 AGEILP
-807 PDAIESRTRRERR
+807 PDAIEQRSRRQRR
-820 AEAFSVAPQVF
+820 ADAFSVAPQVF
-831 IDNEA
+831 IDNDA
-836 SDDYTVIEVNGLD
+836 SDAYTVIEVNGLD
-849 RPGLVHALA
+849 RPGLVHALS

-896 ANKKKAVERHLLEAL
+896 ANKKKAVERHLQEAL
-911 ADPMAKARPAKRA
+911 ADPMKKARPAKRA
-924 KREETVAAE
+924 KRDETVAA